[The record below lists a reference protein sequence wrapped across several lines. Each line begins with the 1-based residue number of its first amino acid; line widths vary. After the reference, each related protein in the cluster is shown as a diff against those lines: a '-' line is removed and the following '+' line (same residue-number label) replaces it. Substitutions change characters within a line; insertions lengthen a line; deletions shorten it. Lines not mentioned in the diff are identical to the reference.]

1 MSNFKGKN
9 SRKSVRDQMIYK
21 SRFNTQAHVEEGPEV
36 VDFNFIEY
44 SLYGTIDLS
53 GSSIY
58 PEETRIVNFKSNP
71 DDPKTFRA
79 FDFVTR
85 MFQDVKINIQ
95 AAISMG
101 EMFSDN
107 EIIRNMEIK
116 RAYEPPKK
124 EYKTYLSNVLIN
136 YNELLNNNKGLTNNI
151 TSFDQYVK
159 ELYVFLLKN
168 YYNKP
173 LTFSGWLQSSNNS
186 LFSTGLAFSIADIPF
201 DHDDRKYEE
210 FMSSSMFEY
219 YKKICLNRGLSVSK
233 HCPYVLVADI
243 GSPAIVPYINDSIY
257 NILNNNYNNSY
268 IIDNIILKNKLIE
281 YYNFFLL
288 ENPYKVKLETCRKK
302 TNKKIIYRK
311 EYSNSYPDSYWNDL
325 YLTLRN
331 LELGSIKGDSELRKI
346 KKYLKNMRNILDNSD
361 LIGYIDSSFRNETFK
376 KSYGFHDLVK
386 RADEKRKIKE
396 KQEGITKGSTI
407 LGGNSGG
414 TTNGGY

>member
-21 SRFNTQAHVEEGPEV
+21 SRFNTQAYVEEGPEV

-44 SLYGTIDLS
+44 NLYGTIDLS

-58 PEETRIVNFKSNP
+58 PEETRIINFKSNR
-71 DDPKTFRA
+71 DDPQTFRA

-85 MFQDVKINIQ
+85 MFQDVKTNIQ

-107 EIIRNMEIK
+107 QIITNMEIK

-124 EYKTYLSNVLIN
+124 EYRTYLSNILIN
-136 YNELLNNNKGLTNNI
+136 YNKLLNNNKRLTNNI
-151 TSFDQYVK
+151 TRFDHYVK
-159 ELYVFLLKN
+159 ELFVFLLEG
-168 YYNKP
+168 YSNKP
-173 LTFSGWLQSSNNS
+173 MTFSGWLQSSNNS
-186 LFSTGLAFSIADIPF
+186 IFSTGLALSISDIPF
-201 DHDDRKYEE
+201 DDDDRKYEE

-219 YKKICLNRGLSVSK
+219 YKKICLNRGFSIAK

-257 NILNNNYNNSY
+257 NIINNNYNNSY

-288 ENPYKVKLETCRKK
+288 ENPYKVKLEFCRKK
-302 TNKKIIYRK
+302 TSKKIIYRK
-311 EYSNSYPDSYWNDL
+311 EYSESYSDEYWNGL

-331 LELGSIKGDSELRKI
+331 LELGNIKGDSELRKI
-346 KKYLKNMRNILDNSD
+346 KKYLKNMKNTLDNFE

-376 KSYGFHDLVK
+376 KSYGFLDLV
-386 RADEKRKIKE
+386 RRMDEKRKMKD

-407 LGGNSGG
+407 LGGSGG
-414 TTNGGY
+414 GTAGGY